1 MPLFALANTN
11 IKFESG
17 MVSGLTNPLGLGII
31 VGLFIGKPLGITLAS
46 WIAIKLKIAKKP
58 RAASWKQISGVAM
71 LGGIGFTMSIFVSI
85 LSFASP
91 LFQLE
96 AKFSILLAS
105 IISAAA
111 GYIFLNYLS
120 KKQSPIKVEQSEK
133 SGQFSGKEKLELS
146 L

>member
-1 MPLFALANTN
+1 
-11 IKFESG
+11 
-17 MVSGLTNPLGLGII
+17 
-31 VGLFIGKPLGITLAS
+31 
-46 WIAIKLKIAKKP
+46 
-58 RAASWKQISGVAM
+58 
-71 LGGIGFTMSIFVSI
+71 MSIFVSI

-96 AKFSILLAS
+96 AKFSILIAS

-120 KKQSPIKVEQSEK
+120 KKQSPVKIEQTEKSEK
-133 SGQFSGKEKLELS
+133 YLGKEKLEVS